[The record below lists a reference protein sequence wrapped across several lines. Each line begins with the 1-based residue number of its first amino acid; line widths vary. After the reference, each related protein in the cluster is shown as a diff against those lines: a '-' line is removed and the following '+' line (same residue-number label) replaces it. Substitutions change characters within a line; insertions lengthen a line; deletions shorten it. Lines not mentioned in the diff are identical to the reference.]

1 MYIEPSLCGPGPLE
15 NFVPDENNNKPRL
28 LTAVFEEFFSV
39 ECEEGLEEKEEDDSE
54 RDRNILLLSGPAGAL
69 VFIHRVLQ
77 HKLTASCSFLGSG
90 KSTAYLEAIKF
101 VLGPYTEQRKRAGYH
116 VVLLPVSL
124 PTLQDPLGGIFK
136 EGVYYCSEIFL

>member
-39 ECEEGLEEKEEDDSE
+39 ECETGLEEKKEEDDSK

-69 VFIHRVLQ
+69 TFILRVLQ
-77 HKLTASCSFLGSG
+77 HKSNSVVF
-90 KSTAYLEAIKF
+90 F
-101 VLGPYTEQRKRAGYH
+101 PRKRKEHG
-116 VVLLPVSL
+116 VP
-124 PTLQDPLGGIFK
+124 GGDQIRFRRLHQ
-136 EGVYYCSEIFL
+136 GA